1 MGIFSFLKNAGAS
14 TIKGKA
20 AEPSA
25 PATRDLAAEI
35 ASRTKKINL
44 LRELVESFGFKVKD
58 LMIDLDGE
66 AVTVHGEVET
76 YEQRE
81 KVVLVLGNVDGVSSV
96 DDRLTVAPSAPP
108 APPAVFYEVQKGDSL
123 SKIAKAHYGDAMK
136 YPVIFE
142 ANKPMLKDPDQ
153 IYPGQ
158 VLRIPAID

>member
-14 TIKGKA
+14 TIKGK
-20 AEPSA
+20 ST
-25 PATRDLAAEI
+25 PATSSTPDLATQIAE
-35 ASRTKKINL
+35 RTKRINL

-58 LMIDLDGE
+58 LMIELDGE
-66 AVTVHGEVET
+66 AVTVHGEVESH
-76 YEQRE
+76 EQRE
-81 KVVLVLGNVDGVSSV
+81 KVILVLGNVDGVGSV
-96 DDRLTVAPSAPP
+96 DDRLTVAPSAPA

-158 VLRIPAID
+158 VLRIPPIG